1 MKSGSSARYRTFGRS
16 VTKSRHTGAPIRKKK
31 KNAESSTELLFGLR
45 HLYFPYLQLP
55 HPKGFCCPVFNAIS
69 LVARKKKN
77 APFCLQRQTKTILRK
92 TRAVLFTKSST
103 YTSELHLS
111 LSLLSLSLRNHT
123 HCDQPGNMTARFSTR
138 CASSIS
144 FRTCV
149 ATLRTSPLS

>member
-16 VTKSRHTGAPIRKKK
+16 VTKSRHTETPIRKKK
-31 KNAESSTELLFGLR
+31 KCREQHRTSLRSLSPLLSLFATPTSKRSLLSR
-45 HLYFPYLQLP
+45 VQRYIS
-55 HPKGFCCPVFNAIS
+55 CCT
-69 LVARKKKN
+69 KEKKN